1 MEWECWINLPAGNL
15 SVGWLER
22 LRQVEKASYLS
33 YTAQAQLLLYRN
45 AEVGLGPLMETSNE
59 ENAL

>member
-1 MEWECWINLPAGNL
+1 M
-15 SVGWLER
+15 GWLER

-33 YTAQAQLLLYRN
+33 YTAQAQPLLDRN
-45 AEVGLGPLMETSNE
+45 AQDELGPLMEISNE